1 MHSYYLS
8 PSSTAQFYNKLS
20 ADTSG
25 VSEEFKIQAK
35 DATKAFADFVANKII
50 SNLGEM
56 VGGDA
61 KERMLK
67 RYMEVSNKKKYV

>member
-1 MHSYYLS
+1 MN
-8 PSSTAQFYNKLS
+8 PSGTADFYKKLS

-25 VSEEFKIQAK
+25 VSEEFKINAK

-50 SNLGEM
+50 TSLGEM

-67 RYMEVSNKKKYV
+67 RYIEVSNKKKYV